1 MRAETENGQMLCET
15 AAVYGWSEY
24 TGIHALA
31 YAVNSLAAAGAED
44 TGAKDFGVGIRITY
58 PSHAE
63 KSGIYKMEKRVKK
76 ECRRRG
82 IRVLESRIFEQPLLK
97 VPSVTVNG
105 IALISGESVCGRKLK
120 DSLPANSR
128 TNVPINI
135 PANISANIP
144 AGIPANI
151 PVNIPAG
158 ADIVLSGH
166 VGTDGMLQ
174 AVREREEEFS
184 RRFSPAFIRQILSH
198 EEELFAVREAK
209 IGREFGA
216 DLCRQITQG
225 GIFAALWEL
234 AGELG
239 MGLETDLKRFSIL
252 QETVEVCE
260 YFRLNPYQLASAGSF
275 LFVTADGEGLREAFR
290 REGIAASVIGKV
302 TEGQKKVIRNGEDVR
317 CIDRPAPDEIW
328 KLHDMQT
335 A

>member
-31 YAVNSLAAAGAED
+31 CAVNSLAAAGAED

-82 IRVLESRIFEQPLLK
+82 IQVLESRIFEQPLLK

-105 IALISGESVCGRKLK
+105 IALISGKREGGRKLE
-120 DSLPANSR
+120 DS
-128 TNVPINI
+128 
-135 PANISANIP
+135 
-144 AGIPANI
+144 
-151 PVNIPAG
+151 IPAG

-174 AVREREEEFS
+174 AVREREEELS

-209 IGREFGA
+209 IGRESGA

-239 MGLETDLKRFSIL
+239 MGIETDLKRFSIL

-290 REGIAASVIGKV
+290 REGVAASVIGKV

-317 CIDRPAPDEIW
+317 CIDRPSPDEIW